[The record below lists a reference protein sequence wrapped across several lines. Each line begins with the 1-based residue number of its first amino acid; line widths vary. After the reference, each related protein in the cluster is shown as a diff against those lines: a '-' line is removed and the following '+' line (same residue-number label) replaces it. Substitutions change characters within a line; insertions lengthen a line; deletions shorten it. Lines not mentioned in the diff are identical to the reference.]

1 MHEFVKERIEQIVD
15 AYPIGEEFTTNC
27 IHSKLFQKHG
37 KEFLPSRVAVASQLS
52 KLSNLK
58 VATRLHELKQYSRI

>member
-1 MHEFVKERIEQIVD
+1 MQKFVRERIEEIVNS
-15 AYPIGEEFTTNC
+15 YPIGEEFTSNC

-58 VATRLHELKQYSRI
+58 VTARLHELRQYSRI